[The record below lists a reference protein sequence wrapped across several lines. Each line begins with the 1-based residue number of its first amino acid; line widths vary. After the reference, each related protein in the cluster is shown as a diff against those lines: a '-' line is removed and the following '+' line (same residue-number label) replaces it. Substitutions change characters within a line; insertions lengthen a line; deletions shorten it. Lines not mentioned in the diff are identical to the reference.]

1 MTNMTQPCEAA
12 LRDIM
17 SRQRIHDALVRSC
30 RGVDRLDADLIR
42 SAYHPD
48 GIDDHGSFVG
58 LVDDFIAW
66 VMGNHGDGK
75 IITCTHHLSNILI
88 VVEGTVAHCESY
100 VLVTH
105 RRMIDGVLCD
115 MLAHGRYLD
124 RFEERAGD
132 WKIAHRVV
140 IGDWDR
146 IDPVERQLGGPLTEA
161 LRPSLRSR
169 DDDSYQVLDPR
180 YFVSGST

>member
-1 MTNMTQPCEAA
+1 MTEAIDTI
-12 LRDIM
+12 LREVVA
-17 SRQRIHDALVRSC
+17 RQRIHDTLVRSC

-48 GIDDHGSFVG
+48 AIDDHGSFVG
-58 LVDDFIAW
+58 PVDEFIAW
-66 VMGNHGDGK
+66 VMGNHGDGR
-75 IITCTHHLSNILI
+75 IIACTHHLSNMLI
-88 VVEGTVAHCESY
+88 VIDGAVAHCESY
-100 VLVTH
+100 ALVTH

-124 RFEERAGD
+124 RVEERDGE
-132 WKIAHRVV
+132 WKIAHRFV

-146 IDPVERQLGGPLTEA
+146 IDPVERQLGGPLTQA

-169 DDDSYQVLDPR
+169 DDDSYGVLDPS
-180 YFVSGST
+180 YFTR